1 MLLASLKAANSAWVL
16 LLSPEQKIIF
26 DKRQHLA
33 LRPNTNNTNTNY
45 FLSIG
50 RRRNQTSMTCFLP
63 HPAGI
68 SFHGLAHISGPEQ
81 VCQMF
86 VFSCLSSSENNGQ
99 YQKLHMLHM
108 FAIHNSVTICPTVRH
123 SPALTQLQ
131 QLLTS
136 LLLICHRWSLQN
148 KLRDEY

>member
-1 MLLASLKAANSAWVL
+1 MLLASLRAANSAWVL

-33 LRPNTNNTNTNY
+33 LKPNTNTTNTNY

-81 VCQMF
+81 LGQMF
-86 VFSCLSSSENNGQ
+86 FFSCLEDYLLLKTMVNTKNCTCCTCLPFIIQLKSAPRWGPPLTCFDATPTAPDFSPPC
-99 YQKLHMLHM
+99 L
-108 FAIHNSVTICPTVRH
+108 PTVI
-123 SPALTQLQ
+123 SA
-131 QLLTS
+131 
-136 LLLICHRWSLQN
+136 
-148 KLRDEY
+148 E